1 MGAGVGALRQRA
13 VPKGIEGHGSRR
25 DQADGG
31 QGEGVTMAGLLVL
44 LCLVVLILV
53 IVGSHLGLKH
63 KIVVYDSRT
72 DLHLTCV
79 SLIVWAICGGV
90 ILAVRQNPANIGVLF
105 LVLFLGGILS
115 ISPIRRSWQANKTV
129 WNTIL
134 SVVTKYAMIVIIT
147 MLGIITIQSAFGA
160 FEETKKKRY
169 EDAAANALAAVGG
182 AFGFMRVRKLINDL
196 IVEIPVTKP

>member
-1 MGAGVGALRQRA
+1 ML
-13 VPKGIEGHGSRR
+13 I
-25 DQADGG
+25 
-31 QGEGVTMAGLLVL
+31 GLLVI

-53 IVGSHLGLKH
+53 IVGSNLGLKR

-79 SLIVWAICGGV
+79 SLIVWAISGGV
-90 ILAVRQNPANIGVLF
+90 ILAVRQDPANIGVLF
-105 LVLFLGGILS
+105 LVPFLGGLLS
-115 ISPIRRSWQANKTV
+115 ISPIRRSWRANKTV

-134 SVVTKYAMIVIIT
+134 SVVTKYAMIVVVT
-147 MLGIITIQSAFGA
+147 MLGMITIQSAFGA

-182 AFGFMRVRKLINDL
+182 AVGFMRVRKLINDL
-196 IVEIPVTKP
+196 IAETPPTKP